1 MKRFGLIGSPIGHS
15 LSPQLFRAGYP
26 LSADTYDLIEKE
38 SFEEAIRE
46 FKSHYSAINVTA
58 PFKEKAFLIADS
70 ADSRTSILR
79 ATNLLVKE
87 GGLIIAFNTDCSAV
101 ETLLQKEA
109 AGLGRIPKVLVTG
122 CGGAGKA
129 AALASAG
136 LNFPTGVANRDFCKA
151 QEFCRSSE
159 LLEPLHLDYGE
170 MSGYGFDILVH
181 TLPLVTSDILNLDLR
196 GRTVIEANYRN
207 PGLASYEKEA
217 GFKYIPGTEW
227 LVEQATSGFRIMTGK
242 LPDMQNLSEFRTH
255 L

>member
-38 SFEEAIRE
+38 TFEEAVSE
-46 FKSHYSAINVTA
+46 FRSHYDAINVTA
-58 PFKEKAFLIADS
+58 PFKERAFLIADS
-70 ADSRTSILR
+70 SDSRTRFLK

-87 GGLIIAFNTDCSAV
+87 SGGIRAYNTDCSAV
-101 ETLLQKEA
+101 EALLQKA
-109 AGLGRIPKVLVTG
+109 ASGLDHIPRVLVTG

-151 QEFCRSSE
+151 QDFCQASE
-159 LLEPLHLDYGE
+159 WMEPLHLNLKE
-170 MSGYGFDILVH
+170 ISGFGFDILVH
-181 TLPLVTSDILNLDLR
+181 TLPLVTADIQSLDLL
-196 GRTVIEANYRN
+196 GKTVIEANYRN
-207 PGLASYEKEA
+207 PGLTPHEKKS
-217 GFKYIPGTEW
+217 GYKYIPGTEW
-227 LVEQATSGFRIMTGK
+227 LVGQAASGFLIMTGEI
-242 LPDMQNLSEFRTH
+242 PDMQNLSEFRTH